1 MQHLALRLEIQL
13 AFVRELE
20 ADWKSA
26 PVRLAAAREHA
37 LELAEELVRHVKK
50 PLRSPPPDAEEMRA
64 RTLWS
69 EVRELTGEPLDD
81 RDRLILGYLAEGGC
95 PSCREY

>member
-1 MQHLALRLEIQL
+1 MQHLAFRLEIQL
-13 AFVRELE
+13 AYVRELG
-20 ADWKSA
+20 ADWKTA

-37 LELAEELVRHVKK
+37 LELAEELVSHVRK

-81 RDRLILGYLAEGGC
+81 RDRLILGYLSEGGC
-95 PSCREY
+95 ASCRA